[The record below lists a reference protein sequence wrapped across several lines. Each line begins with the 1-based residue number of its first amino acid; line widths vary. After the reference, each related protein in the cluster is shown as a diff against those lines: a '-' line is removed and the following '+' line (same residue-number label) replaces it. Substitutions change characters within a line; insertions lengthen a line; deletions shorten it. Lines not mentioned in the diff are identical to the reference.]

1 MKQHNAAF
9 SGNTAT
15 RPALWPR
22 RSIDR
27 DLGEGGEHARKC
39 MRNIY
44 PVAVRDRRT
53 WLPLKCPFLRR
64 VLNTCIGKWPFSRCR
79 VRAPCR
85 GRERSVSSV
94 SGCHR
99 APTQSSVNMCS
110 GPSPAGTVL
119 ETWAHRGLRG
129 ERRGCG
135 GKRGIPLLVAC
146 FCYNYV
152 E

>member
-1 MKQHNAAF
+1 MKQHMLLPVVTQQHVQPCGCEGASIGSWGRVVSTRENAC
-9 SGNTAT
+9 AT
-15 RPALWPR
+15 
-22 RSIDR
+22 ST
-27 DLGEGGEHARKC
+27 
-39 MRNIY
+39 
-44 PVAVRDRRT
+44 VSVRDRRT
-53 WLPLKCPFLRR
+53 WLPLKGPFLRR

-79 VRAPCR
+79 VRAPRR

-146 FCYNYV
+146 FCYRYV